1 MRLVFI
7 SEGDSNYL
15 KLEFE
20 ELEHKFNCTRPKKPS
35 DLTVIVENWLII
47 LPQ

>member
-1 MRLVFI
+1 MSLVFI

-20 ELEHKFNCTRPKKPS
+20 ELEHNSNCIRRKKPS
-35 DLTVIVENWLII
+35 DLTVIVEN
-47 LPQ
+47 